1 LKTSADA
8 LIWTVDNIS
17 NALNLSQL
25 LASSGSA
32 ANPPYTF
39 AADPDTGM
47 YLAAVGQI
55 GLTANG
61 KPVLRST
68 DTTMII
74 GQSGGSND
82 VDITHYGDMA
92 QTGNVTQTGNVV
104 QTGNWTLTGDVNV
117 TGAAVFNEAGADKDF
132 RVEGDTN
139 PNLLF
144 VDASTD
150 RVGLGTNAPAHTLD
164 VDVASASFRVR
175 NATGGNDFTV
185 KSVAGPITQ
194 IGSVANTPLQILTND
209 VARVHVTAAGNVGIG
224 VVAPNDKLDV
234 DGVIRIS
241 SGNVIRWVDG
251 GNIRSSILG
260 DASSNLIFS
269 TASTERARISGAGL
283 FQYNNGYGSVATVY
297 GCRAWINF
305 DGTAVVSPA
314 SMTGVRGSGN
324 VSSVLDNGT
333 GDYTI
338 NFTTAMPDANY
349 SVVCS
354 AGNTDAAGE
363 EFVAFTPSASV
374 VAGSVKIRV
383 SSGSGAATD
392 VAVVSAAIFR

>member
-1 LKTSADA
+1 
-8 LIWTVDNIS
+8 
-17 NALNLSQL
+17 
-25 LASSGSA
+25 
-32 ANPPYTF
+32 
-39 AADPDTGM
+39 
-47 YLAAVGQI
+47 
-55 GLTANG
+55 
-61 KPVLRST
+61 
-68 DTTMII
+68 
-74 GQSGGSND
+74 
-82 VDITHYGDMA
+82 
-92 QTGNVTQTGNVV
+92 
-104 QTGNWTLTGDVNV
+104 
-117 TGAAVFNEAGADKDF
+117 
-132 RVEGDTN
+132 
-139 PNLLF
+139 
-144 VDASTD
+144 
-150 RVGLGTNAPAHTLD
+150 LD

-209 VARVHVTAAGNVGIG
+209 VARIHVTAAGNVGIG